1 MNKLFGM
8 LGLAK
13 RAGKASTGAFIC
25 DKMIRSGRAKLV
37 ILAGDASENTKK
49 SVRDSCR
56 YYKVKLIEISDMAAL
71 GHATGGGDRAVV
83 SVNDNNFAKAISDI
97 YISYAKQR
105 KGDVVWQIRQQLNLE
120 KSQKNSRR

>member
-1 MNKLFGM
+1 MRRLLQTVGGYDLNKLFGM

-13 RAGKASTGAFIC
+13 RAGKVSTGAFVC
-25 DKMIRSGRAKLV
+25 DKMIKSGRARLV
-37 ILAGDASENTKK
+37 ILAGDASQNTKK

-56 YYKVKLIEISDMAAL
+56 YYKIKLIEISDMAAL

-97 YISYAKQR
+97 YILCEAE
-105 KGDVVWQIRQQLNLE
+105 KG
-120 KSQKNSRR
+120 